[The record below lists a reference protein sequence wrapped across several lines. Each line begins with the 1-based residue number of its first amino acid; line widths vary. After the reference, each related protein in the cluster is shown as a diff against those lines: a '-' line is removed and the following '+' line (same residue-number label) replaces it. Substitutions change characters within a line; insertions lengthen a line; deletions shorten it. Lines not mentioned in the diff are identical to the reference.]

1 MENTCPLCK
10 ARFHTIDRVNT
21 DVSIR
26 NKRKK
31 CDVSIGGESEDT
43 EGGGGG
49 VGIGVGEHQQQ
60 LAGCDGK
67 EEEVRS
73 SKRVRTRNQRSDV
86 HNYSSLESIF
96 GKIHKEREREHGGRV
111 VVLLLAAAAPNV
123 KLTIFEYFLF
133 GNRFL
138 PHRELSRRQRAMAD
152 AHCPA
157 PLLGLGSL
165 VVVVVPRC

>member
-21 DVSIR
+21 DISIR
-26 NKRKK
+26 TKRKK

-43 EGGGGG
+43 EGGGVG
-49 VGIGVGEHQQQ
+49 VGVGEHHQQ

-96 GKIHKEREREHGGRV
+96 GKIDREREKARENGGRV

-123 KLTIFEYFLF
+123 KLTIFEYFPF
-133 GNRFL
+133 
-138 PHRELSRRQRAMAD
+138 RESFFTTQGA
-152 AHCPA
+152 
-157 PLLGLGSL
+157 
-165 VVVVVPRC
+165 